1 MYFFTFILISCY
13 PHSFLLEFRH
23 RNDPQASQSYQPIEF
38 LILSLLVL
46 WLLFCNGQ
54 YLETESH
61 CIAQAGSLRHSC
73 LCLLSPGVCHQ
84 DYWIFISPTKS
95 QANSSPQNSRCVVS
109 QWSKSCVP
117 WQVWWEPISFFFH
130 FKPFLGDNALFWF
143 MSVLQGST
151 EEKDIP

>member
-1 MYFFTFILISCY
+1 MHTVV
-13 PHSFLLEFRH
+13 SFLKKTLLTNVFFYSYSH
-23 RNDPQASQSYQPIEF
+23 FMLSTFFFPWNSGTKNDPQASQSYQPIEF

-61 CIAQAGSLRHSC
+61 CVAQAGSLRHSC

-95 QANSSPQNSRCVVS
+95 QANSSPQRPRCVVS
-109 QWSKSCVP
+109 QWSKTCVP
-117 WQVWWEPISFFFH
+117 WQVW
-130 FKPFLGDNALFWF
+130 
-143 MSVLQGST
+143 
-151 EEKDIP
+151 